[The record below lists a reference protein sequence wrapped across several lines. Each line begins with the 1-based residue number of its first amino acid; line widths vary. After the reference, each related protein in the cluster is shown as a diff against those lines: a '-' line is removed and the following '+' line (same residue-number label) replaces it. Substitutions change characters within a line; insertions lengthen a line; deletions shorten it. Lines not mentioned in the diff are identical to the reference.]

1 VYVLGFITSDIRN
14 TFRNIVAISDQIEQ
28 FDFYPNVLIFTVGYK
43 LRLNSGQMVDDVTKN

>member
-1 VYVLGFITSDIRN
+1 VLGFITSDIRN